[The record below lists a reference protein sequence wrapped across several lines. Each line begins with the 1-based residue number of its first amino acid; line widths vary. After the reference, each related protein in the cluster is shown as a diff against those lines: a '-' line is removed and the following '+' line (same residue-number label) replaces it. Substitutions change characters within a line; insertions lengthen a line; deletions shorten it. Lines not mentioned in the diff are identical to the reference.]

1 MAEVGFYQLH
11 TSPLEHALPKLL
23 QKALDA
29 GHRVRVVGGSDARME
44 ALSTAFW
51 TYDPETFLAHGL
63 ARDGDA
69 ERQPIYL
76 TAESTDSTINENAAD
91 LVVTIDGV
99 EPVFL
104 EGVVRYLD
112 MFDGKDETALESA
125 RRRWKRRAAE
135 GHTISYWR
143 QGEDGGWEKL
153 G

>member
-1 MAEVGFYQLH
+1 MAEVGFYQLR

-29 GHRVRVVGGSDARME
+29 GHRIRVVGASDSRME
-44 ALSTAFW
+44 ALSTMLW
-51 TYDPETFLAHGL
+51 TYDPASFLPHGA

-69 ERQPIYL
+69 ESQPIYL
-76 TAESTDSTINENAAD
+76 TTESVDPEANENAAD

-104 EGVVRYLD
+104 EGVMRYLD
-112 MFDGKDETALESA
+112 IFDGKDEAVLKAA
-125 RRRWKRRAAE
+125 RKRWKRCKAE
-135 GHTISYWR
+135 DHSVSYW
-143 QGEDGGWEKL
+143 QQTEGGGWEKL

>member
-1 MAEVGFYQLH
+1 MAEVGFYQLR

-29 GHRVRVVGGSDARME
+29 GHRIRVVGASDLRME
-44 ALSTAFW
+44 ALSAVLW
-51 TYDPETFLAHGL
+51 SYDSASFLPHGL

-76 TAESTDSTINENAAD
+76 TVESTELEVNENTAD

-99 EPVFL
+99 EPVFI

-112 MFDGKDETALESA
+112 MFEGKEETALKA
-125 RRRWKRRAAE
+125 ARQRFRRRKEE
-135 GHTISYWR
+135 GHNVSYW
-143 QGEDGGWEKL
+143 QQNEGGGWEKL
-153 G
+153 S